1 MTKLRFP
8 MAFFMALT
16 FFVHLNSQNILMTID
31 DKEISL
37 EEFERIYNKNNSN
50 ISTNK
55 QTPEEY
61 LDLFINFK
69 LKVIEAENLGMD
81 TTAKFLNEFNMYKEQ
96 LAKPYMTDEETK
108 QALMKEAYER
118 MKWDVH
124 VSHILLGLGSQASPE
139 DTLAR
144 YNKAIEIRERIIQGE
159 DFETVARATSEDPGA
174 RINGG
179 DLGYFTAFMMV
190 YPFETAAYS
199 LKEGEISMPVR
210 TQHGYHIIKKH
221 DQRPAVGQ
229 VKVAH
234 IFIRNPE
241 DGRPEDQEAARNLAL
256 AIGDSL
262 NMGVEFSLLASRH
275 SDDRNSATN
284 GGELPWFGTGR
295 MIRSFETKAFGIK
308 DKGNF
313 SEPFKT
319 EYGWHIIKLL
329 DRKGIGTYE
338 EMESDLQ
345 SQAVKGDRDRV
356 KRQRYLE
363 KLKEN
368 YGFIL
373 NKELYNRLYSIVDST
388 IFTGEWDGFSNN
400 ARFEESLFTITGK
413 KISLGDFV
421 SHMVDVQ
428 KKRSPVP
435 IENYVDMMFNQYVEE
450 LLLDMEKESLPEK
463 YPEYKYILQE
473 YHDGILLFELMDQ
486 KVWSMAVQDSTG
498 MEEFFEEHRSDYMWD
513 ERMEAII
520 VTCDSAA
527 DIDAVRK
534 RASGIAKGR
543 WWNEKRLNRR
553 FCERDSACIT
563 LEKIR
568 VEEGNNKHVDAL
580 GGSLGAGDVYT
591 ENGLFKFVIT
601 TAVLPPMEKEL
612 NETRGQVTSDY
623 QDYLEKKW
631 IEDLRKKYKVDINK
645 ALLSEI
651 EF

>member
-1 MTKLRFP
+1 MIKIKFP
-8 MAFFMALT
+8 LTLFMAIT
-16 FFVHLNSQNILMTID
+16 VFVQLNSQDILITIG
-31 DKEISL
+31 DKKISL
-37 EEFERIYNKNNSN
+37 DEFERIYNKNNSS
-50 ISTNK
+50 IATNK

-81 TTAKFLNEFNMYKEQ
+81 TTTKFLDEFNMYKEQ
-96 LAKPYMTDEETK
+96 LAKPYLTDKETR
-108 QALMKEAYER
+108 QALMREAYER

-124 VSHILLGLGSQASPE
+124 VSHILLGMGKQALPE

-144 YNKAIEIRERIIQGE
+144 YNRTMEIRERITEGE
-159 DFETVARATSEDPGA
+159 DFEKVARATSEDPSV

-179 DLGYFTAFMMV
+179 DLGYFTVFMMV
-190 YPFETAAYS
+190 YPFETAAYN
-199 LKEGEISMPVR
+199 LEEGEISMPVR

-234 IFIRNPE
+234 IFIRNPK
-241 DGRPEDQEAARNLAL
+241 DAKPEDQKEARKLAL

-262 NMGVEFSLLASRH
+262 NLGIEFSELARRH
-275 SDDRNSATN
+275 SDDRNSAKK

-295 MIRSFETKAFGIK
+295 MIRSFENKAFEIK
-308 DKGNF
+308 NKGDF
-313 SEPFKT
+313 SKPFKT

-329 DRKGIGTYE
+329 DKKEIGTYE
-338 EMESDLQ
+338 EMKSDLQ
-345 SQAVKGDRDRV
+345 SQAMKGDRDRV

-368 YGFIL
+368 YEFSL
-373 NKELYNRLYSIVDST
+373 NRELYNRLYSLVDST
-388 IFTGEWDGFSNN
+388 IFTGAWDGFNQT
-400 ARFEESLFTITGK
+400 ARFDDPLFTIKGK
-413 KISLGDFV
+413 RTNLGDFV
-421 SHMVDVQ
+421 SHLDNLQ

-435 IENYVDMMFNQYVEE
+435 VDNYVDMVFNQYIEE
-450 LLLDMEKESLPEK
+450 LLIEMEKESLPEK

-486 KVWSMAVQDSTG
+486 KVWSMAVEDSTG
-498 MEEFFEEHRSDYMWD
+498 LKKFFEEHRSDYMWD

-520 VTCDSAA
+520 VACDSSAK
-527 DIDAVRK
+527 IDAVK
-534 RASGIAKGR
+534 RRSSRIAKGR
-543 WWNEKRLNRR
+543 WSEKRLNRR
-553 FCERDSACIT
+553 FCENDSKCIT
-563 LEKIR
+563 TEKIR
-568 VEEGNNKHVDAL
+568 VEEGENEHVDAL
-580 GGSLGAGDVYT
+580 NGSLGTGNIYNQ
-591 ENGLFKFVIT
+591 NGMFTFVIT
-601 TAVLPPMEKEL
+601 TNVLPPMEKEL
-612 NETRGQVTSDY
+612 DEIRGEVTADY

-631 IEDLRKKYKVDINK
+631 IDDLRKKYKVTVNN

>member
-1 MTKLRFP
+1 
-8 MAFFMALT
+8 
-16 FFVHLNSQNILMTID
+16 MTIG
-31 DKEISL
+31 DKQISL
-37 EEFERIYNKNNSN
+37 DEFERIYNKNNSN
-50 ISTNK
+50 IIANK

-61 LDLFINFK
+61 MDLYINFK

-96 LAKPYMTDEETK
+96 LAKPYMTDEETR

-124 VSHILLGLGSQASPE
+124 VSHILLGLGSQATPA

-144 YNKAIEIRERIIQGE
+144 YNRAMEIRERIIEGE
-159 DFETVARATSEDPGA
+159 DFEKVARATSEDPSA

-179 DLGYFTAFMMV
+179 DLGYFTVFMMV
-190 YPFETAAYS
+190 YPFETAAYN

-221 DQRPAVGQ
+221 GKRPAVGQ

-234 IFIRNPE
+234 IFIRNPQ
-241 DGRPEDQEAARNLAL
+241 DAKPEDQKAAKTLAL

-262 NMGVEFSLLASRH
+262 NMGVDFSALANRH

-308 DKGNF
+308 DTSDF
-313 SEPFKT
+313 CEPFKT

-329 DRKGIGTYE
+329 DKKGIGTYK

-345 SQAVKGDRDRV
+345 SMAVKGDRDRV

-363 KLKEN
+363 KLKKDYE
-368 YGFIL
+368 FSL
-373 NKELYNRLYSIVDST
+373 NKELYNSLYSIVDST
-388 IFTGEWDGFSNN
+388 YFTGEWDGFSNI
-400 ARFEESLFTITGK
+400 ARIDESLFTITGK

-421 SHMVDVQ
+421 NHLDNVQ

-435 IENYVDMMFNQYVEE
+435 LENYVDMVFNQYVEE
-450 LLLDMEKESLPEK
+450 LLINMEKESLPEK

-486 KVWSMAVQDSTG
+486 KVWSMAVEDSTG
-498 MEEFFEEHRSDYMWD
+498 LTAFFEEHRSDYMWE

-520 VTCDSAA
+520 VACDSTV
-527 DIDAVRK
+527 DVDAVRK
-534 RASGIAKGR
+534 RSSSISKGR
-543 WWNEKRLNRR
+543 WNEKRLNRR
-553 FCERDSACIT
+553 FCEKDAKCIT
-563 LEKIR
+563 LEMIR
-568 VEEGNNKHVDAL
+568 VEEGKNKHVDAL
-580 GGSLGAGDVYT
+580 SGMLGTGDVYY

-612 NETRGQVTSDY
+612 NDTRGQVTSDY

-631 IEDLRKKYKVDINK
+631 VEDLRKKYKVSVNK